1 MAQDQCGQGESQ
13 DLSGFREGGERGAL
27 PRPFAPLHTEE
38 QKNLLNNHSFLKDNC
53 RAQANDS
60 QSGGLSF
67 LRSLRHLGQVGQ
79 RRDRAMAMRMTPP
92 PTLQKIGRSARS
104 RLRCA
109 AFNT

>member
-67 LRSLRHLGQVGQ
+67 LAVRCVTW
-79 RRDRAMAMRMTPP
+79 A
-92 PTLQKIGRSARS
+92 RSANVATGRWP
-104 RLRCA
+104 
-109 AFNT
+109 